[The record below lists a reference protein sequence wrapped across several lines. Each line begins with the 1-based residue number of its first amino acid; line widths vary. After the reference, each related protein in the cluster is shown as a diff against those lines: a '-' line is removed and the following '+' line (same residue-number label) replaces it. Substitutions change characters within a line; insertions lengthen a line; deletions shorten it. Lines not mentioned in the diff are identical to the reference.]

1 VPKAVRAEQ
10 DTEVIHAERPLAPE
24 ELHNGFLDDFTV
36 STFYDAGW
44 GRINV
49 DPFPGS
55 GENIVQPRGYGLGFT
70 WVRPGSF
77 SLRASLAWRATGRP
91 ISDPHDH
98 NPLLFV
104 QAVKT
109 F

>member
-1 VPKAVRAEQ
+1 
-10 DTEVIHAERPLAPE
+10 
-24 ELHNGFLDDFTV
+24 
-36 STFYDAGW
+36 
-44 GRINV
+44 
-49 DPFPGS
+49 
-55 GENIVQPRGYGLGFT
+55 VQLRGYGLGFT

-91 ISDPHDH
+91 ISDPHDR